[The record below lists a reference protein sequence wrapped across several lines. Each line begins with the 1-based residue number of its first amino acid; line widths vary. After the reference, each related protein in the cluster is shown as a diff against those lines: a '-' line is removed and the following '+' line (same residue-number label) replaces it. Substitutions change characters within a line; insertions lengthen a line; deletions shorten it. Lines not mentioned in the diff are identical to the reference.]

1 MGHTGSKFTVSAVQ
15 AIKAGND
22 AKLRAL
28 LAEFKQFIDSQ
39 DQDGN
44 TLLKIAVLNSQVNI
58 VKTLLDEGADVNAPD
73 STGTICLLT
82 AVDIGNKDVV
92 RALVEGV
99 LTSMEGMTTM
109 RHLYH

>member
-1 MGHTGSKFTVSAVQ
+1 MGHNASKFTVNAVQ

-22 AKLRAL
+22 SKLRAL

-73 STGTICLLT
+73 STGTICLHT
-82 AVDIGNKDVV
+82 AVDWKQRRCKG
-92 RALVEGV
+92 AG
-99 LTSMEGMTTM
+99 
-109 RHLYH
+109 